1 MINLIKF
8 EIYKILKSKIFYI
21 NLIILITLS
30 FLIVLINYKS
40 NNYNNEYNYVSKEER
55 NGKFLNEIKN
65 NNKIVEYIEIN
76 NITNNDKIKNTFDAF
91 ITFLMFSNFLIS
103 YYSSKILSQEF
114 ENGTIKNLLVKPYSR
129 SKIFLSKLLIVI
141 FISILY
147 SLVIYFSSLLFTTF
161 MYEINI
167 FKLTSFTYT
176 NEIKEISFILK
187 YTKYFYIT
195 FIQVLFLSVLSYN
208 LSLIFMNSFFSY
220 LLSICLSIFGPVI
233 SIILFN
239 INFKLVKYTFLPYLD
254 FKFLLSKL
262 DLMYFNEI
270 HKVNLNILNGII
282 IFIIYS
288 TLLTYLAITIFKKM
302 DIKK

>member
-40 NNYNNEYNYVSKEER
+40 NNYNNEYNYVSKEEKS
-55 NGKFLNEIKN
+55 GKFLNEIKN

>member
-8 EIYKILKSKIFYI
+8 EICKILKSKIFYI